1 MLPLGRSLIG
11 VVSGIL
17 VAIIC
22 TLLAG
27 LIQIPPEIAMWLPLL
42 GFLLCCLIIGA
53 VGQLRVF
60 HALIISFLV
69 FLGIMVFLAAIAFL
83 WDAVVFGP
91 LSLGR
96 ILTAWTDFLNLL
108 NTFPVF
114 PLFSY
119 FAQLVRSFLPDS
131 MIAIFIE
138 YFIAFLF
145 VAIIG
150 LLVTAISAYF
160 TRPSPLYVAT
170 APEVSTDMPETVFP
184 STTSPTSEAG
194 TSVQA
199 AQVPPPPG
207 APPQTG
213 APPPS
218 MPAPRPVEES
228 IPKGGAPSAK
238 AISTLKGKVKKH
250 LKGTGQKAPAGQ
262 TRCPH
267 CNATIIRGSQ
277 FCNACQRE
285 IK

>member
-11 VVSGIL
+11 VVSGVL
-17 VAIIC
+17 VAIVC

-27 LIQIPPEIAMWLPLL
+27 LVQIPLEIAMWLPIL
-42 GFLLCCLIIGA
+42 GFLIGCLIIG
-53 VGQLRVF
+53 VVSRLRIF
-60 HALIISFLV
+60 HAFIISFLV

-83 WDAVVFGP
+83 WDAVEIGP

-96 ILTAWTDFLNLL
+96 ILMAWTTFLNLL
-108 NTFPVF
+108 NAIPVL
-114 PLFSY
+114 PWFSI
-119 FAQLVRSFLPDS
+119 FAQQIRSFLPDS

-150 LLVTAISAYF
+150 LLFTTISAYF

-170 APEVSTDMPETVFP
+170 APEVSTDMPETTFP
-184 STTSPTSEAG
+184 STTQPTSEAG
-194 TSVQA
+194 TGVQA
-199 AQVPPPPG
+199 VQGIPPPS

-238 AISTLKGKVKKH
+238 AISKLKGKVKKH